1 MLMDSPILD
10 GGDDNLND
18 GNGHGT
24 ADAYSEVTLSGNAQ
38 TGYQLAKSP
47 KNSNGDDD
55 IDFYDVFETKKFSEE
70 TQDVDGM
77 DTDEPDFEDDAGFE

>member
-24 ADAYSEVTLSGNAQ
+24 ADAYSEVTLLGNAQ
-38 TGYQLAKSP
+38 TGYQSAKSP
-47 KNSNGDDD
+47 KN
-55 IDFYDVFETKKFSEE
+55 IDERRTIVGLIFQAY
-70 TQDVDGM
+70 
-77 DTDEPDFEDDAGFE
+77 P